1 MSLALKLHKSAGV
14 PVTAGVHRLL
24 VKANGARDAK
34 QWTQA
39 ARGYAEAL
47 SLAPD
52 LAHIHTQHGHAL
64 KELGDLPAARA
75 AYLRAM
81 ALRPDTAEPHLH
93 LGHLHKMEGDIAAA
107 ARSYLSAAR
116 IDPAH
121 PDALLELSDLAAQGS
136 DVKSADLMSLLRLR
150 ELGTRSNDA
159 HDWLALPSEAEHA
172 DASGQAEDGAPSGPA
187 LVFDVSDLIS
197 YFRNARLPTGIQR
210 VQIETIASA
219 LRSASRRVQVCV
231 FAEQRDEWVEIAP
244 GVFLDLCRLSLASG
258 DRQAPD
264 WTTAMTRMR
273 LMMNLA
279 DPIAFPQGAFLI
291 NLGTSWWLQNYFLFV
306 RQAKALYGIRYV
318 PFVHDLIPIVAGEHC
333 TKALTQDFISWAI
346 GAVDHADFFLVNSEA
361 TRRDLLAMVQTLG
374 QTVDPDTIA
383 IVHLDADFR
392 KADTPPAPEAALA
405 DWGLHREPFVLFVS
419 TIESRKNHLGAFEA
433 WIALIGRH
441 GMRKVPKLVC
451 VGNRGW
457 LNDAIYARLDTHEG
471 LRERVVMLSG
481 LSDAQLAR
489 LYASC
494 LFTLYPS
501 SYEGWGLPVTESLC
515 YGKVPLTSDASS
527 LPEAGGPFAV
537 RFEAGNTPQLI
548 DTLETLM
555 FDAGFRAD
563 CERKIAEAFRP
574 RAWSEI
580 AEQMADQIDQW
591 SRRESPPRLNVPA
604 QLGFY
609 HPITRNF
616 ATRIWRGMRSA
627 EAFRAGGGW
636 WPPDDWGCWSKPRG
650 GRLEIALP
658 PTSEPLRFYLR
669 LHGLPTR
676 STTYEVRVSGASR
689 VMSGALASGEFKWL
703 ACDVA
708 PSPEQVLHVTL
719 KGGETENLANVT
731 SGQDARVVSV
741 GLSGFFLC
749 AANDTNARASFLEAV
764 MLNQM
769 DDLSF
774 GRELSEQSHGL
785 GERSQ

>member
-1 MSLALKLHKSAGV
+1 MSLALKLHRSAGV
-14 PVTAGVHRLL
+14 PVTASVHRLL
-24 VKANGARDAK
+24 VQANDARDAK
-34 QWTQA
+34 QWAQA

-47 SLAPD
+47 ALAPD

-64 KELGDLPAARA
+64 KEQGELIAARA
-75 AYLRAM
+75 AYLRAQ

-93 LGHLHKMEGDIAAA
+93 LGHLHKMEGDVAAA

-116 IDPAH
+116 IDPEH
-121 PDALLELSDLAAQGS
+121 PDALLELSDLAALGA
-136 DVKSADLMSLLRLR
+136 DVNLADLMSLLRLR
-150 ELGTRSNDA
+150 ELGTRSADTWDWLSTSPEAA
-159 HDWLALPSEAEHA
+159 HD
-172 DASGQAEDGAPSGPA
+172 DAPGQTEDKASAGPA

-219 LRSASRRVQVCV
+219 LRSKSRAVQVCV

-244 GVFLDLCRLSLASG
+244 DAFLDLCRLSLASG
-258 DRQAPD
+258 DRRAPE
-264 WTTAMTRMR
+264 WSTAITRMR

-279 DPIAFPQGAFLI
+279 DPIIFPRGAFLI

-346 GAVDHADFFLVNSEA
+346 GAVEHADFFLVNSEA

-383 IVHLDADFR
+383 VVHLDADFR
-392 KADTPPAPEAALA
+392 KADTPPAPQAALG

-433 WIALIGRH
+433 WIALIRRH
-441 GMRKVPKLVC
+441 GIRSVPKLVC

-457 LNDAIYARLDTHEG
+457 LNDAVYAKLDAHEG

-489 LYASC
+489 LYQSC

-501 SYEGWGLPVTESLC
+501 AYEGWGLPVTESLC

-537 RFEAGNTPQLI
+537 RFEAGDIPALI
-548 DTLETLM
+548 EALETLM
-555 FDAGFRAD
+555 FDPGFRAD

-580 AEQMADQIDQW
+580 AGQMADQIGEW
-591 SRRESPPRLNVPA
+591 SRQDSPQRSHVPA

-616 ATRIWRGMRSA
+616 ETRIWRGMRSA

-636 WPPDDWGCWSKPRG
+636 WAPDDWGCWTKPRG

-658 PTSEPLRFYLR
+658 SKSGPLRFYLR

-676 STTYEVRVSGASR
+676 STAYEVRISGAGR
-689 VMSGALASGEFKWL
+689 VMSGVLTPGEFKWL

-708 PSPEQVLHVTL
+708 PAPDQTLHVTL
-719 KGGETENLANVT
+719 KGEETENLANVT
-731 SGQDARVVSV
+731 GGLDARVVSV
-741 GLSGFFLC
+741 GLSGFFVC
-749 AANDTNARASFLEAV
+749 AASDTNARASFLEAV
-764 MLNQM
+764 TLGQM
-769 DDLSF
+769 DDLSLS
-774 GRELSEQSHGL
+774 REFSEQPYGL
-785 GERSQ
+785 GENCQ

>member
-14 PVTAGVHRLL
+14 PVTAAVHRLL
-24 VKANGARDAK
+24 VKANDSRDAK
-34 QWTQA
+34 QWGQA
-39 ARGYAEAL
+39 AQGYAEAL
-47 SLAPD
+47 TLAPD

-81 ALRPDTAEPHLH
+81 TLRPETAEPHLH
-93 LGHLHKMEGDIAAA
+93 LGHLHKVEGDIAAA

-116 IDPAH
+116 IDPDH
-121 PDALLELSDLAAQGS
+121 PEALLELSDLAAQGS
-136 DVKSADLMSLLRLR
+136 DVKPADLISLLHLR
-150 ELGTRSNDA
+150 ERGTRSGDSL
-159 HDWLALPSEAEHA
+159 DWLSPPSETTHA
-172 DASGQAEDGAPSGPA
+172 DAPSQGEDGASAGPA

-219 LRSASRRVQVCV
+219 LRSKSRRVQVCV
-231 FAEQRDEWVEIAP
+231 FAEQRDEWLEIAP
-244 GVFLDLCRLSLASG
+244 TAFLELCSLSLASG
-258 DRQAPD
+258 DRQAPE
-264 WTTAMTRMR
+264 WSTAITRMR

-279 DPIAFPQGAFLI
+279 DPIVFPQGAFLI

-306 RQAKALYGIRYV
+306 RQAKALHGIRYV

-346 GAVDHADFFLVNSEA
+346 GAVEHADFFLVNSEA
-361 TRRDLLAMVQTLG
+361 TKRDLLAMVETLG

-383 IVHLDADFR
+383 VVHLDADFR
-392 KADTPPAPEAALA
+392 KADTPSAPEAALA
-405 DWGLHREPFVLFVS
+405 DWGLRREPFVLFVS

-433 WIALIGRH
+433 WIALIRKH
-441 GMRKVPKLVC
+441 GIRNVPKLVC

-457 LNDAIYARLDTHEG
+457 LNDAVYAQLDAHEG

-489 LYASC
+489 LYQSC

-537 RFEAGNTPQLI
+537 RFEAGDTPQLI
-548 DTLETLM
+548 EALEKLM
-555 FDAGFRAD
+555 FDPGLRAD

-580 AEQMADQIDQW
+580 ADQMAEQIGRW
-591 SRRESPPRLNVPA
+591 SRRDSPRRRHASA

-636 WPPDDWGCWSKPRG
+636 WAPDDWGCWSKPRG
-650 GRLEIALP
+650 ARLEIALP
-658 PTSEPLRFYLR
+658 TTSEPLRFYLR

-676 STTYEVRVSGASR
+676 STTYEVRVSDASR
-689 VMSGALASGEFKWL
+689 VMSGVLASGEFKWL

-708 PSPEQVLHVTL
+708 PSPDRTLYVTL
-719 KGGETENLANVT
+719 KGGETENLAHVT
-731 SGQDARVVSV
+731 GGLDARVVSV

-749 AANDTNARASFLEAV
+749 AANDTNARTAFLEAV
-764 MLNQM
+764 TLNQM

-774 GRELSEQSHGL
+774 GREFSEQPDRL
-785 GERSQ
+785 GEHFQ